1 MKKTITIILLS
12 VAILGAAGWI
22 VWQQQTITVAEE
34 KHQQE
39 TKTNDQQLVK
49 LKSEGTDMKHEI
61 DDQKKKLSTVTK
73 KLKEKKKAY
82 QKEVKQR
89 KALEV
94 EINQLQKE
102 LATAKATAQANK
114 QSASQTTRT
123 PKVKKDPNV
132 THHPPSQWVQD
143 QYDWGVK
150 QGYIKE

>member
-39 TKTNDQQLVK
+39 TKTNDQLLVK

>member
-1 MKKTITIILLS
+1 MKKTITILLLS

-22 VWQQQTITVAEE
+22 VWQEHTITAAAE

-49 LKSEGTDMKHEI
+49 LKSEGADMKHEI

-102 LATAKATAQANK
+102 LAAAKATAQTNK
-114 QSASQTTRT
+114 QSAQAARK
-123 PKVKKDPNV
+123 PHVKKDPNV

-143 QYDWGVK
+143 QYDWGGQTRV
-150 QGYIKE
+150 Y